1 MSDLFYNAAPNA
13 TRVAP
18 PLPTPRQYPAH
29 KPADVYLFGTCVL
42 DLFFPEAGMD
52 AIRLLEREGIR
63 VHFPQGQSCCGQPA
77 YTSGYTDEAREVA
90 RAQLALFEQ
99 DWPLVV
105 PSGSCAGMIRH
116 HYAEL
121 FKDEPATLAR
131 AQALAERT
139 FELAEFLLYICKVE
153 LQDQGAPTRIALH
166 TSCSARREMNTH
178 LHGRALLAQLTRVE
192 RVDHDHES
200 ECCGFGGTFSVRMPD
215 ISGAMV
221 ADKTRA
227 LQETGAAQV
236 VSADCGCLLNI
247 NGAFEKQNA
256 PLRGQHLASFL
267 WQRTGGAR

>member
-1 MSDLFYNAAPNA
+1 MEAVPASSPQQ

-18 PLPTPRQYPAH
+18 PLATARSYPAE
-29 KPADVYLFGTCVL
+29 KPADVYFFGTCVL

-77 YTSGYTDEAREVA
+77 YTSGYTAEAREVA
-90 RAQLALFEQ
+90 RAQLGLFRR
-99 DWPLVV
+99 DWPVVV

-116 HYAEL
+116 HYPHL
-121 FKDEPATLAR
+121 FADEPDTLAQVR
-131 AQALAERT
+131 ELASRT
-139 FELAEFLLYICKVE
+139 YEFAEFLLEVCRIE
-153 LQDQGAPTRIALH
+153 LQDCGTPTRVALH

-178 LHGRALLAQLTRVE
+178 HHGRALLAQLAAVQRVE
-192 RVDHDHES
+192 HEHES

-221 ADKTRA
+221 KDKTAA
-227 LQETGAAQV
+227 LKASGASEV

-247 NGAFEKQNA
+247 NGAFAKQGDG
-256 PLRGQHLASFL
+256 LQGEHLASFL
-267 WQRTGGAR
+267 LRRSGGRK